1 MRKTMTAVTT
11 LLTMTILTACDSG
24 ERKDFRAER
33 VDSCYREA
41 MDDYQA
47 GRIDAAIKGF
57 EKAIRNDP
65 ANASARFQLACLL
78 QDAKRDY
85 LGAVCGYRE
94 YLLQHPDSDKA
105 KMAKDRLALCEK
117 ELAKALATKYN
128 LAGAETLSREV
139 ETLRAD
145 LRTARDR
152 AAAAEKN
159 LQASQKRTR
168 SLSAERERLLA
179 VIKGGGEGTA
189 AASKP
194 SVREVKDLLEEDDS
208 PDSARPDDEIAQL
221 KSEEQEDLSTAPAG
235 NSDEVAQL
243 RAEEQDELSASRLP
257 VQSTK
262 TRTDKP
268 AAKPNPVEAKAP
280 ARPSAYTVQE
290 GDTLFGI
297 ARRFYS
303 NETVGRASRIIRD
316 ANKAL
321 ISADGRLKAGDVLKL
336 P

>member
-1 MRKTMTAVTT
+1 MTAVTT

-78 QDAKRDY
+78 QDVKRDY

-117 ELAKALATKYN
+117 ELAKELATKYN

-145 LRTARDR
+145 LKSACDR

-159 LQASQKRTR
+159 LQESQKRTR

-179 VIKGGGEGTA
+179 VIKGGGESTA
-189 AASKP
+189 AATKP
-194 SVREVKDLLEEDDS
+194 SVRDVKDLLEEDDS
-208 PDSARPDDEIAQL
+208 PGSTRPGDEIARL
-221 KSEEQEDLSTAPAG
+221 KSEEQEDLSTGPAKD
-235 NSDEVAQL
+235 SDEVAKL
-243 RAEEQDELSASRLP
+243 RAEEQDEISASRLP

-268 AAKPNPVEAKAP
+268 AAKPKPVEAKAP
-280 ARPSAYTVQE
+280 PRPSTYTVQE

-297 ARRFYS
+297 ARRFYG
-303 NETVGRASRIIRD
+303 NETAGRASRIIRD